1 MTQRAFLVPCVAML
15 VLAVALT
22 TSVRAQENDHE
33 TPSEFPGVWYKIVI
47 DSNGQYVD
55 GEGDGSGWYYYPD
68 SDAWRMWFYNGPC
81 DESRKGYLN
90 YHVYTKAVDSTKST
104 SVVAYFGWTTP
115 AWSKLNRSYPPGR
128 DDMPTTSEESTYMS
142 RERVYSVEGVVKGT
156 AETIRSCTIS
166 DYNPEWICIE
176 IRARN
181 AYIYRGAFHECRS
194 GNAATGACCN
204 HETGYCYVTNQ
215 ADCTSPFDWLGVGT
229 TCDQCTR
236 TGTNG
241 TDFGD
246 APDDG
251 YRTLLASNG
260 ARHSIVAGVYLG
272 GTVDSEADGQPNAT
286 ATGDNIGLADEDGV
300 TFTSTLLIGS
310 EATVEVTA
318 STQGYLNAWIDFDGN
333 GRFDADRDAI
343 FVDQVLRQGVNRL
356 SFAVPAD
363 AAAGSTYARFRFNT
377 RGLLDSFGPADDGE
391 VEDYRVQ
398 IVASYDARAIS
409 GASLLTWSQPPSRAA
424 DSKDGAFETGSISSS
439 LHLHTIAA
447 DDWQPVEGEPVTG
460 IHWWGTFNGWT
471 EPYLPP
477 DMPLAFHIG
486 IWTDVPDP
494 QPYNLDTFAH
504 PGALIWETY
513 CTNWA
518 WAVAGREVS
527 TGSEPGQTCFLFS
540 RLLSQDQWFE
550 IGKTAAEAR
559 GSKVYWLSIAALYD
573 PTRKG
578 PEYEWTWKLRNTAS
592 NSGGASLNTITPAT
606 GDTWPPTL
614 GAQWKTG
621 TPIRD
626 RQFSGIDMAFQ
637 LTTFVPVDLD
647 SRASAAPAPAMP
659 TDHMEL
665 ALLAANWLNFIQ

>member
-1 MTQRAFLVPCVAML
+1 MTQRAFLIPCVAML

-47 DSNGQYVD
+47 DGKGQYVD

-68 SDAWRMWFYNGPC
+68 SDAWRMWFYNGPY
-81 DESRKGYLN
+81 DENRKGYLN
-90 YHVYTKAVDSTKST
+90 YHVYTKSVDPTKMT

-115 AWSKLNRSYPPGR
+115 AWSKLNRGSPPGR
-128 DDMPTTSEESTYMS
+128 SDMPTTSEESTYMS
-142 RERVYSVEGVVKGT
+142 RERVYSVEGVLTGT

-166 DYNPEWICIE
+166 DYNPEWVCIE

-194 GNAATGACCN
+194 GDAETGACCN
-204 HETGYCYVTNQ
+204 HETGYCYVTDK

-246 APDDG
+246 APDG
-251 YRTLLASNG
+251 NYRTLLASDG
-260 ARHSIVAGVYLG
+260 ARHSVVPGVYLG
-272 GTVDSEADGQPNAT
+272 GTVDSEADGQPNAA

-310 EATVEVTA
+310 EATLQVAA

-333 GRFDADRDAI
+333 GRFDGDEDAI
-343 FVDQVLRQGVNRL
+343 FVDQVLRQGVNNL
-356 SFAVPAD
+356 SFPVPAD
-363 AAAGSTYARFRFNT
+363 AVAGSTYARFRFNT

-398 IVASYDARAIS
+398 IVATYDARAIS

-424 DSKDGAFETGSISSS
+424 NSKDGALETGSVSSS

-447 DDWQPVEGEPVTG
+447 DDWQPAEGEPVTG
-460 IHWWGTFNGWT
+460 IHWWGTFTGWT
-471 EPYLPP
+471 ESYLPP

-494 QPYNLDTFAH
+494 QPYDLDTFAH
-504 PGALIWETY
+504 PGTLIWETY

-527 TGSEPGQTCFLFS
+527 ADSDAGQTCFLFS

-550 IGKTAAEAR
+550 IGKTAADADGGE
-559 GSKVYWLSIAALYD
+559 VYWLSIAALYD
-573 PTRKG
+573 PTEKG
-578 PEYEWTWKLRNTAS
+578 PEHEWTWKLRTTAS
-592 NSGGASLNTITPAT
+592 NSGGASLSTIVPVS
-606 GDTWPPTL
+606 DDSWPPTL

-621 TPIRD
+621 TAIRD
-626 RQFSGIDMAFQ
+626 RRINAIDMAFQ

-647 SRASAAPAPAMP
+647 SRASAEPAPAGLI
-659 TDHMEL
+659 DHAEL
-665 ALLAANWLNFIQ
+665 ALLAANWLNVVR